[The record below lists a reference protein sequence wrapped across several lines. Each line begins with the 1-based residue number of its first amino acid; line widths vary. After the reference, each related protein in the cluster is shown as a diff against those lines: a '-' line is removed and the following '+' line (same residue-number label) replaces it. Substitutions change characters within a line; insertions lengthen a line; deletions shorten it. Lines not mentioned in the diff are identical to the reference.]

1 MFEDPD
7 VMLSGHTCF
16 FSSALQ
22 EEVITGFSTVPEVG
36 WGVMIPQPLSE
47 LTAQV
52 SLVHARCGR

>member
-1 MFEDPD
+1 
-7 VMLSGHTCF
+7 MLSGHTCF

-22 EEVITGFSTVPEVG
+22 EEVITDFSTVPEVG
-36 WGVMIPQPLSE
+36 WGVMVPQPLSE